1 MKKSQIKMA
10 ETVTVLV
17 IFIFVTFIGFVFYSN
32 YEQSQL
38 RQIENRF
45 AEYAS
50 LETVQLISYLPE
62 LRCPTT
68 EMSKG
73 CIDKLKLE
81 SFKNKSREDRESF
94 ILYYDDLIGN
104 SKITLDVIYPDDEDA
119 PYEIFDNLPDDASQV
134 YVTQVHVSLY
144 DPIESTYSYA
154 VLEVEHASVYR

>member
-32 YEQSQL
+32 YEQTQL

-81 SFKNKSREDRESF
+81 SFKEKSEDEMEDF

-104 SKITLDVIYPDDEDA
+104 SKITLDVIYPEDEDS
-119 PYEIFDNLPDDASQV
+119 PYEISDNLNENSSQI
-134 YVTQVHVSLY
+134 YMTQVHVSLY
-144 DPIESTYSYA
+144 DPTDSSYSYA
-154 VLEVEHASVYR
+154 VLEVEHASVYG